1 MEFMVDIIKENNPK
15 VSIIIPV
22 YNVEGYLPFCLESL
36 VNQTY
41 PNLEIICVNDGSSDN
56 SLNILKQ
63 YASKD
68 ERFVIIDKVNEGVS
82 IARNTALQSVK
93 GEYIVFVD
101 ADDWLDENY
110 VEIMLKTAK
119 QHNADVVMCTYVKE
133 YDDHSSVSKIFDED
147 ELILSD
153 SDVQTQIRKR
163 MFGLSNNEL
172 SHPERA
178 DVLAT
183 VWKQIIKTEISKEKS
198 FFDIR
203 KIGTFEDGLF
213 QIDLYKDVKKFVYI
227 NKPLYHY
234 RKTNSNSITSGYKS
248 DLFTKWQY
256 LYDVLEE
263 KITDENLSNQYVS
276 AFNNRICL
284 GVLGLGFNEIS
295 NKDNIFKKAKNI
307 NKILKKNRYR
317 KAFNNLEFKYLPIH
331 WKVFFGF
338 CKYRLAFGVVLMLYC
353 INYLRK
359 RLK

>member
-1 MEFMVDIIKENNPK
+1 MNIAKKNNPK

-22 YNVEGYLPFCLESL
+22 YNIEKYLPFCLESL

-41 PNLEIICVNDGSSDN
+41 SNLEIICVNDGSTDN

-68 ERFVIIDKVNEGVS
+68 ERIVVINKVNEGVS
-82 IARNTALQSVK
+82 VARNAALQTVK
-93 GEYIVFVD
+93 GDYIVFVD
-101 ADDWLDENY
+101 GDDWLDENY
-110 VEIMLKTAK
+110 VEIMIEKAE
-119 QHNADVVMCTYVKE
+119 QHNADIVMCTYVKE
-133 YDDHSSVSKIFDED
+133 YDDHSSIANIFDEK
-147 ELILSD
+147 ELILSGQ
-153 SDVQTQIRKR
+153 DVQIQIRKR

-183 VWKQIIKTEISKEKS
+183 VWKQIVKTEICKSKS

-284 GVLGLGFNEIS
+284 GVFGIGLNEIE
-295 NKDNIFKKAKNI
+295 NTENIFKKTKNI
-307 NKILKKNRYR
+307 HNILKKPRYR
-317 KAFNNLEFKYLPIH
+317 KAFANLDYRYFPIH
-331 WKVFFGF
+331 WKVFFVL
-338 CKYRLAFGVVLMLYC
+338 CKYRIAFGVVLMLYC
-353 INYLRK
+353 IDCLRK